1 MHGSIFAE
9 LQKFVTT
16 NLGAEA
22 WRTLIRESGVPTK
35 IYLPIREYPDEELV
49 ALVSTASRITGTPVP
64 KLLFDYGVFIA
75 PDLLKMYRSY
85 IRPEWRTLDVIEHTE
100 EQIHVRVRVD
110 HEGAAPP
117 YLTATRLNPDEI
129 MVHYI
134 SQRKLCAV
142 AEGVAHGMAKHFD
155 EKVETTQRT
164 CMHRGDES
172 CEILVRRIG

>member
-9 LQKFVTT
+9 LQKFVTS

-49 ALVSTASRITGTPVP
+49 ALVATASRITGYPGPQAAVGLRRLHRARPPQDVP
-64 KLLFDYGVFIA
+64 LVHPPRVAHAGRHRAHRGADPRAGA
-75 PDLLKMYRSY
+75 R
-85 IRPEWRTLDVIEHTE
+85 RPR
-100 EQIHVRVRVD
+100 
-110 HEGAAPP
+110 GGGSP
-117 YLTATRLNPDEI
+117 YLTATRLAPDEI

-142 AEGVAHGMAKHFD
+142 AEGVAHGMAKHFG
-155 EKVETTQRT
+155 ERVETSQRT
-164 CMHRGDES
+164 CMHRGDDS